1 MKKLLL
7 FLIPLLLAGAVFG
20 GFLFFFSRSV
30 SSKGALQVT
39 ANPKSKVYLNR
50 QFLGETPLCKCKYPD
65 TLSTGDYTLMIV
77 PEKGTFEPF
86 EAKITIE
93 KSTLTVVDRTFGDP
107 TTSDGSVISLKPLQN
122 DSAVE
127 IFTSSF
133 PDKANVLLDN
143 SVAGQTP
150 LLLKNITAADHEL
163 TIEKNGYKAKTLH
176 VHTVAGYRLTTIAFL
191 AVDTGSLGTTEN
203 ASPSATA
210 TPSASLTPTH
220 SPSASPKVTP
230 SHTPTPKP
238 SPKATLTSSPTPA
251 PGSILILDTGTGYLN
266 VHSDSSVYS
275 SIIAK
280 VHPGETYTPLD
291 EKNGLFEIQVSS
303 NVVGWVSEQYAK
315 RQ

>member
-7 FLIPLLLAGAVFG
+7 FLIPLLFAGAVFG

-50 QFLGETPLCKCKYPD
+50 ELLGETPLCKCKYPD
-65 TLSTGDYTLMIV
+65 TLTTGDYTLMIV

-86 EAKITIE
+86 EAKITVE

-107 TTSDGSVISLKPLQN
+107 TTSDGSIISLKPLQD

-127 IFTSSF
+127 IFTGSF

-163 TIEKNGYKAKTLH
+163 TVEKNGYKAKTLH

-191 AVDTGSLGTTEN
+191 AVDTGSLSTTEN
-203 ASPSATA
+203 ASASAVA
-210 TPSASLTPTH
+210 TPSANLTP
-220 SPSASPKVTP
+220 SRAPSVSPKITP

-238 SPKATLTSSPTPA
+238 SPKATPSPTPA

-266 VHSDSSVYS
+266 VHSDASVYS
-275 SIIAK
+275 SVVAK

-291 EKNGLFEIQVSS
+291 EKNGLFEIQASP

-315 RQ
+315 KQ